1 VGGEMLNEVKSYL
14 GITWLDEDSDIQNMI
29 DRGKSR
35 LEGLAGVTLDFT
47 VEGLARELL
56 FEYCRYA
63 YNNAIEFF
71 EENFQREILR
81 LQLQIGVNEYI
92 TTLAEINI
100 ENVTLE
106 PEFEPIITDYTAETD
121 NETSNIEAVPR
132 APEADIS
139 IKING
144 ETFENDTE
152 YSWEAGE
159 NTVDITVE
167 NNGNSQVY
175 TVVVT
180 YEN

>member
-1 VGGEMLNEVKSYL
+1 MLEEVKKYL
-14 GITWLDEDSDIQNMI
+14 GVTWDDEDSDIQGMI
-29 DRGKSR
+29 DRSKSR

-81 LQLQIGVNEYI
+81 LQLQTGVNEYI

-106 PEFEPIITDYTAETD
+106 PEFEPTITDYTAKTT

-132 APEADIS
+132 TPEANIS
-139 IKING
+139 I
-144 ETFENDTE
+144 EVDAEPLENDTE
-152 YSWEAGE
+152 YSWNTGE
-159 NTVDITVE
+159 NTVKITVE
-167 NNGNSQVY
+167 ADGNIRAY

>member
-1 VGGEMLNEVKSYL
+1 MLEEVKKYL
-14 GITWLDEDSDIQNMI
+14 GVTWDDEDSDIQGII

-47 VEGLARELL
+47 VKGLARELL

-63 YNNAIEFF
+63 YNNAVEFF

-81 LQLQIGVNEYI
+81 LQLQTGVNEYI

-106 PEFEPIITDYTAETD
+106 PEFEPTITDYTVKTT
-121 NETSNIEAVPR
+121 NETSNIEVVPR
-132 APEADIS
+132 TPEANIS
-139 IKING
+139 IEIDE

-152 YSWEAGE
+152 YNWKVGE
-159 NTVDITVE
+159 NTINITVE
-167 NNGNSQVY
+167 NDGNSQIY